1 MTVSR
6 PARYLAVVR
15 LLLVALALV
24 LGTGPHAHAED
35 YAVTLVVRDGGFEP
49 AEVKVPRGPRVR
61 LEVANETA
69 AKIEF
74 ESVALNRERIVK
86 PGERATLYL
95 TDLSPGRYEFFDE
108 LHRERRGVLLVE

>member
-1 MTVSR
+1 VR
-6 PARYLAVVR
+6 ILVVAV
-15 LLLVALALV
+15 AIV
-24 LGTGPHAHAED
+24 LGAGVPTHADD
-35 YAVTLVVRDGGFEP
+35 YGVTIVVRDGGFEP
-49 AEVKVPRGPRVR
+49 AEVKVPRGPRIR

>member
-1 MTVSR
+1 M
-6 PARYLAVVR
+6 
-15 LLLVALALV
+15 
-24 LGTGPHAHAED
+24 
-35 YAVTLVVRDGGFEP
+35 
-49 AEVKVPRGPRVR
+49 PRGTRVR

-95 TDLSPGRYEFFDE
+95 SELSPGRYEFFDE